1 MQFLVYLTVL
11 MVSISAVLLEV
22 HWLTSPSPQPKPIV
36 RTTNAPVPAP
46 KVEGPNVALSP
57 VYPKPSD
64 TQRPDAGN
72 APQAQASVTQSAPTE
87 TAGQVAP
94 ATTAPAREA
103 PSTSQPA
110 PAPKLPAA
118 NAGTPSP
125 QTAAAPPASPAETT
139 GVAAREDNPRQAA
152 ADAMS
157 TANHSS
163 KPNEIAAGM
172 PASGNRCDVQACA
185 STYRSSR
192 ASDCTYQPFEGARR
206 FCGKP
211 PVQAAREQ
219 REQPER
225 RRWSMDVELRYLDRP
240 AARRQI
246 DDDDGADDVDDA
258 DRGAPIWFFFGR
270 HPRW

>member
-11 MVSISAVLLEV
+11 MLSISSVLLEV

-36 RTTNAPVPAP
+36 RTTNAPVP
-46 KVEGPNVALSP
+46 KVDGPNAALSP
-57 VYPKPSD
+57 VYPKPTD

-72 APQAQASVTQSAPTE
+72 APQAQASVTKGAPTE

-94 ATTAPAREA
+94 PTTAPAQEQEQEA
-103 PSTSQPA
+103 PSTPQPA
-110 PAPKLPAA
+110 AAPMPPAPPAA

-125 QTAAAPPASPAETT
+125 QTSPAETT
-139 GVAAREDNPRQAA
+139 GVAAREDNPRPAA
-152 ADAMS
+152 ADVMT

-163 KPNEIAAGM
+163 KPNEVATGM

-185 STYRSSR
+185 SAYRSFR

-211 PVQAAREQ
+211 PIQTTAREQ

-225 RRWSMDVELRYLDRP
+225 RRLSRDAELRYLDRP

-246 DDDDGADDVDDA
+246 DDDDSADDLDDS
-258 DRGAPIWFFFGR
+258 DRGAPILFFFGR